1 MAEATKRITIDP
13 KVIGGKPVIKGTW
26 IPVYFILEL
35 FSNGWSIEDTMR
47 EYPRLTKEDVL
58 AAIEYATEN

>member
-13 KVIGGKPVIKGTW
+13 KVMGGEPVIKDTR
-26 IPVYFILEL
+26 IPVYFTLEL
-35 FSNGWSIEDTMR
+35 LSNRWSIEDTIR